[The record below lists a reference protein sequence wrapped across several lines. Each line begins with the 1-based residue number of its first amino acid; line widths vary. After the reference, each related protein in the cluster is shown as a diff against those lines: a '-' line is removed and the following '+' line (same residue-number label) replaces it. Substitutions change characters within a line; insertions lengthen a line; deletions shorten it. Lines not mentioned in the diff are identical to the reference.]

1 MLRDYQAQIVA
12 DNMSALDRKVSAV
25 LNGVF
30 TGAGKTVMFTEM
42 ASRNPGRTLICVPL
56 RELAW
61 QAVDKVR
68 EWAGEDPELEM
79 GNYVAGQDEWFSPK
93 IVVAS
98 KQTLL
103 SKRGGEPRYRKFS
116 DISLVIVDE
125 AHMQYSEPCLEMFRW
140 FQDRGAMISGWTATP
155 FRMDGRPLMDFYTES
170 VCNLDVQWAIANGWA
185 VPPLCKIARVQSL
198 DLSGITMTGG
208 DFNQV
213 QLQMEI
219 EKEATLHRIALIT
232 KEEMEGQ
239 TVVFTPSVN
248 SAKGVCHYLTNNYGI
263 PAVYVYGTQDEEE
276 RNDALRQFKTG
287 QAKVLVNCQVVA
299 VGFDYPPTATLILG
313 RPTRS
318 RSFWLQCVGRA
329 TRPLAGV
336 VDFEGSSSAAR
347 RQAIADS
354 GKPRFKVV
362 DCTDS
367 TLDHRLVTAVDM
379 FCTGP
384 KEVREAVRKKAAEEP
399 LTQEEMEA
407 EAMRELE
414 RQALAKE
421 IEARRMRMAGQ
432 ATGQVIGREID
443 LAYTGK
449 RSVGTYTNPLKGRY
463 AGYKLSELPDS
474 YITWAC
480 KNPGVK
486 GWPKGLFLKERHRR
500 EKERFA
506 G

>member
-1 MLRDYQAQIVA
+1 MLRDYQEQIVS

-42 ASRNPGRTLICVPL
+42 ASRNPGRTLICVPM

-103 SKRGGEPRYRKFS
+103 SKRGGEPRYQKFT

-140 FQDRGAMISGWTATP
+140 FQDRGAMVSGWTATP
-155 FRMDGRPLMDFYTES
+155 FRMDGRALMDFYSES
-170 VCNLDVQWAIANGWA
+170 TCNLDVQWAIANGWA
-185 VPPLCKIARVQSL
+185 VPPLCRIARVQSL
-198 DLSGITMTGG
+198 DLSGISVSGG
-208 DFNQV
+208 DFNQA
-213 QLQMEI
+213 QLQAAI
-219 EKEATLHRIALIT
+219 EQEATLHRIALIT
-232 KEEMEGQ
+232 QEEMEGQ

-248 SAKGVCHYLTNNYGI
+248 SAKGVCHYLNSNYGI
-263 PAVYVYGTQDEEE
+263 PSVYVYGTQDEEE
-276 RNDALRQFKTG
+276 RNGNLRAFKSG
-287 QAKVLVNCQVVA
+287 AARVLVNCQVVA
-299 VGFDYPPTATLILG
+299 VGFDFPPTATLILG

-329 TRPLAGV
+329 TRPLSGV
-336 VDFEGSSSAAR
+336 VDFSDSTADSRIA
-347 RQAIADS
+347 AIAAS
-354 GKPRFKVV
+354 AKPRFKIV

-367 TLDHRLVTAVDM
+367 TLDHRLITSVDM
-379 FCTGP
+379 FCSGP
-384 KEVREAVRKKAAEEP
+384 KEVREAVRKKAATEP

-414 RQALAKE
+414 RQALAQE
-421 IEARRMRMAGQ
+421 IEARRQRMLGQ
-432 ATGQVIGREID
+432 ATGQVVGREVD
-443 LAYTGK
+443 LAFTGK

-480 KNPGVK
+480 KNPGIK

-500 EKERFA
+500 EKARFA